1 MEDNKQNNQGKNI
14 PFESKKQSNNR
25 EKELQLIFDG
35 LDQMTGKRDKVVT
48 VRLTEKE
55 HAILKAKA
63 KLSGSTITDFIV
75 NAIEDVKVA
84 GFSEIKKQIEDIYK

>member
-1 MEDNKQNNQGKNI
+1 MENNKQ
-14 PFESKKQSNNR
+14 FESKKQSSNR

-75 NAIEDVKVA
+75 GAIEEAKVV
-84 GFSEIKKQIEDIYK
+84 GFSEIRKQIEDIYK

>member
-55 HAILKAKA
+55 HAIFKAKA

>member
-1 MEDNKQNNQGKNI
+1 MENNRQNNQGKNI

-63 KLSGSTITDFIV
+63 KLFGSTITDFIV